1 MVDLLA
7 LEFLLNVITLH
18 AGTPVVVS
26 QTTLTL
32 MFVVLGIV
40 LIGIGFGRFSKSKE
54 SLIQHRWSMTVALIL
69 TVASVSLVMLPS
81 AFTFYTDTD
90 LEFFSPLSILTLIHG
105 VVGVPAITLALIYAF
120 GDLPQKI
127 KRWMRWAAI
136 FWIASL
142 TLGVIVFLEMLGL
155 LSMTM

>member
-7 LEFLLNVITLH
+7 IEFWLNVIALH

-40 LIGIGFGRFSKSKE
+40 LIGIGFGRLSKSKE
-54 SLIQHRWSMTVALIL
+54 SLLQHRWSMTAALVL

-81 AFTFYTDTD
+81 AFKFYTDPD
-90 LEFFSPLSILTLIHG
+90 LAFFSPLSVLTLIHG
-105 VVGVPAITLALIYAF
+105 VIGVPAITLGLIYAF

-127 KRWMRWAAI
+127 KLWMRWAAL

-155 LSMTM
+155 LSISM

>member
-1 MVDLLA
+1 M
-7 LEFLLNVITLH
+7 
-18 AGTPVVVS
+18 
-26 QTTLTL
+26 
-32 MFVVLGIV
+32 
-40 LIGIGFGRFSKSKE
+40 
-54 SLIQHRWSMTVALIL
+54 QHRWSMTVALIL

-120 GDLPQKI
+120 GDLPQKT